1 MAEQDGS
8 TSIAARIAALKLD
21 QVGRQPTGK
30 AGPPAVPT
38 KRPDLPSRQQTTNVP
53 PLGVHAS
60 AADAG
65 HDIGNQPASGEVG
78 GMIKRTPPI
87 MPNRPA
93 RSAAPKLP
101 PRQPSGPAPQ
111 LPPRRPSETPSN
123 MSGRPEI
130 DRKQSSE
137 SMVSTRSSISTAST
151 RTGISSATSN
161 SGPLFT
167 IRAPSF
173 DASTLPPL
181 PPKRTPNLP
190 ERGPVLQQTKS
201 SPTVL
206 PAVQEPARP
215 QLPSRPP
222 LPSRNPSSSPG
233 VTDQGTVKPA
243 APKRSAL
250 TMGFNAASKAP
261 AVPTARPESA
271 TPPPIPTSSRPDLSR
286 LMASKPNVVA
296 NGTTNGAAAKTVAS
310 ATPDQGSCLKCRDFS
325 VVDAHAA
332 RFPRQSIPSQDLGW
346 LAQSLTSP
354 FPSLTDKA
362 RAIFVWLH
370 HNIDYNTHALFTNTV
385 KGSTPASTLA
395 TGLAVCE
402 GYAGLFTALASKA
415 GLESMVVGGHG
426 KGLGFKAVTPGAPL
440 PPEDASGHAWNV
452 VKIDNGQWKLI
463 DPCWGAGHVQ
473 GWGQPYQRS
482 FHPVQ
487 FTCSN
492 EEFGRRHFPSN
503 KNQFYRSDGRHTITW
518 AEYLLGDT
526 NGQAAVQTFGNMTT
540 DEGIDEHSVSPRIKQ
555 ISVNDPQPYVRFQFN
570 KVCQHW
576 DNERNGKGKHYLYL
590 IFLPESNGRPAREV
604 PLQTNGYF
612 WWVDLRPS
620 ELGQPGQEIKLG
632 TVTDW
637 KGRDGRG
644 MVASDYNKQGGFSGA
659 YAFAA
664 IWDLV

>member
-1 MAEQDGS
+1 MAEPDGN

-30 AGPPAVPT
+30 AGPPTKPN
-38 KRPDLPSRQQTTNVP
+38 KRPDLPSRPQTTNVP
-53 PLGVHAS
+53 PIGVHAS

-65 HDIGNQPASGEVG
+65 HDIGNQPSTGNMNGVVQ
-78 GMIKRTPPI
+78 RTPPV

-123 MSGRPEI
+123 SSARPDI
-130 DRKQSSE
+130 NRKQSSE
-137 SMVSTRSSISTAST
+137 SVVSTRSSISTASN
-151 RTGISSATSN
+151 RTGLSSATSN
-161 SGPLFT
+161 SGALFT

-181 PPKRTPNLP
+181 PPKRAPSLP
-190 ERGPVLQQTKS
+190 ERGPILQQSKS
-201 SPTVL
+201 SPNVL
-206 PAVQEPARP
+206 PALQEPARP

-222 LPSRNPSSSPG
+222 LPSRNPSSSLS
-233 VTDQGTVKPA
+233 VTDQGTTRPTA
-243 APKRSAL
+243 SKRSAL
-250 TMGFNAASKAP
+250 TMGFNTVSKAP
-261 AVPTARPESA
+261 SVPAARPESA
-271 TPPPIPTSSRPDLSR
+271 APPPVPASSRPDLSK
-286 LMASKPNVVA
+286 LLASKPNIA
-296 NGTTNGAAAKTVAS
+296 ASGTTNGAAGAVSAAS
-310 ATPDQGSCLKCRDFS
+310 TPSQGSCLKCRDFS

-354 FPSLTDKA
+354 FPSPTDKA

-370 HNIDYNTHALFTNTV
+370 HNIDYNTHALYTNTV

-426 KGLGFKAVTPGAPL
+426 KGLGFEAVTAGAPL
-440 PPEDASGHAWNV
+440 PPENATGHAWNV

-463 DPCWGAGHVQ
+463 DPCWGAGHSG
-473 GWGQPYQRS
+473 GWGQPYERA
-482 FHPVQ
+482 FHPIHFVG
-487 FTCSN
+487 SN
-492 EEFGRRHFPSN
+492 EEFGRSHFPSD
-503 KNQFYRSDGRHTITW
+503 KNRFYRSDGRQTITW

-526 NGQAAVQTFGNMTT
+526 HGQDVVQTFGNMTT
-540 DEGIDEHSVSPRIKQ
+540 DEGIDDHSVSPRVKQ
-555 ISVNDPQPYVRFQFN
+555 ISVNDSQPYIRFQFN

-576 DNERNGKGKHYLYL
+576 DNERNGEGKHYLYL
-590 IFLPESNGRPAREV
+590 IFLPEGNGRPPREI

-612 WWVDLRPS
+612 WWVDIRPS

-632 TVTDW
+632 TVTNW

-644 MVASDYNKQGGFSGA
+644 MVESDYNKEGGFSGA

-664 IWDLV
+664 RWELV